1 MIYLVLFLILILF
14 ILWCMLKISSIS
26 DEFIEKTIDDNIE
39 CFNSKEKID

>member
-1 MIYLVLFLILILF
+1 MIYLVLFLILLF
-14 ILWCMLKISSIS
+14 VLWCMLKISSIS